1 MLECSMKINLRE
13 EYNMPAPMQISLEEI
28 ISMLLQRV
36 DALSASDENSKTKQN
51 IINRVLYNK
60 GILTDEDITAS
71 VKEEY
76 RMLKE
81 LKVIQAEPDEAMYK
95 TITDGILQW
104 IKGDVEGIKK
114 SMDDYEKQLQDY
126 AKAEAAKKPKIEV
139 AGANVLN
146 QLDAAA
152 AAQKGGKLII

>member
-1 MLECSMKINLRE
+1 
-13 EYNMPAPMQISLEEI
+13 MPAPMQISLEEI

-60 GILTDEDITAS
+60 GILTDEDILAS

-76 RMLKE
+76 KMLQE
-81 LKVIQAEPDEAMYK
+81 LKVIQAEPDEAMYQ

-114 SMDDYEKQLQDY
+114 SMEDYEKKLQEY
-126 AKAEAAKKPKIEV
+126 AREEAAKKPKIEV

-152 AAQKGGKLII
+152 AKGGSKLII